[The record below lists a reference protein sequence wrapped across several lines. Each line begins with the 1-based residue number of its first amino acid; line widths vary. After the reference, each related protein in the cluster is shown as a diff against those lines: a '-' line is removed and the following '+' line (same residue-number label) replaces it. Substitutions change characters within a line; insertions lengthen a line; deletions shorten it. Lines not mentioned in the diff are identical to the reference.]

1 MIYLLKVPGI
11 PTISS
16 SFILMDGKLNHFLLE
31 VLVTVGD
38 NQWVSIS
45 LLLLKLSSVK
55 CVTWQGFPRSYKPT
69 HLPTWSWPLEN
80 VLCPLSAGVQLGFLA
95 MFGSSVFPEFLE
107 PVFPGEFLHGVH
119 GPLPQM
125 SSGPLPSRK
134 LLCSGWVSGEHFCAA
149 AAASVPLAFFPSVA
163 QWITLGGLPSCL
175 VSPGFFSFSSR
186 GNSHSLL

>member
-1 MIYLLKVPGI
+1 MGFYL
-11 PTISS
+11 
-16 SFILMDGKLNHFLLE
+16 SFIAETLQCKVCHLAR
-31 VLVTVGD
+31 
-38 NQWVSIS
+38 VSS
-45 LLLLKLSSVK
+45 QLQ
-55 CVTWQGFPRSYKPT
+55 THPPT
-69 HLPTWSWPLEN
+69 HLELTLVKSSVPFVSWRA
-80 VLCPLSAGVQLGFLA
+80 VIGFLA

-149 AAASVPLAFFPSVA
+149 AAASAPLAFFPSVA